1 MLKLEKAPSSNPP
14 QQSEEKED
22 KDREFIN
29 EQQMDTPTIVI
40 IIILTFVISIP
51 IFREIRRIEGE
62 EPGKE
67 EKQNLNISKER
78 AEKESELRDE
88 T

>member
-1 MLKLEKAPSSNPP
+1 
-14 QQSEEKED
+14 
-22 KDREFIN
+22 
-29 EQQMDTPTIVI
+29 MDTPTIVI

-62 EPGKE
+62 ESGKE
-67 EKQNLNISKER
+67 EKQNLNNSKER